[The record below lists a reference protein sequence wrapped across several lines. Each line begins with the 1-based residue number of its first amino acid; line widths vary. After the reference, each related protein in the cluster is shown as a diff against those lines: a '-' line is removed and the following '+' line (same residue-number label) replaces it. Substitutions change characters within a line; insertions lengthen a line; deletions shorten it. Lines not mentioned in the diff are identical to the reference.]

1 MGIYEEK
8 ELQTMEETPVQLE
21 AEKMNPDQWV
31 EGHVTGVSF
40 DHGVTQEDILKIAG
54 LKNLKH
60 LDIAISDT
68 EQGIDLSC
76 LANCKNLREVHIVG
90 GHIRNAGGLSD
101 LTHLQHIGLCET
113 QWNEEPLSL
122 LQELCQDS
130 DMTELESLELRH
142 IQVTD
147 ISPLVNLQKIQSVRL
162 VDTGIDDIEPL
173 RELKYLTN
181 LEIFGN
187 KSERVKEQAELYFR
201 DIEYLEIS
209 EDVPYG
215 L

>member
-1 MGIYEEK
+1 
-8 ELQTMEETPVQLE
+8 
-21 AEKMNPDQWV
+21 
-31 EGHVTGVSF
+31 
-40 DHGVTQEDILKIAG
+40 
-54 LKNLKH
+54 
-60 LDIAISDT
+60 
-68 EQGIDLSC
+68 
-76 LANCKNLREVHIVG
+76 
-90 GHIRNAGGLSD
+90 
-101 LTHLQHIGLCET
+101 
-113 QWNEEPLSL
+113 
-122 LQELCQDS
+122 
-130 DMTELESLELRH
+130 MTELESLELRH

-147 ISPLVNLQKIQSVRL
+147 ISPLVNLQKIQSLRL

-187 KSERVKEQAELYFR
+187 KSERVKEQAELYFG

>member
-1 MGIYEEK
+1 MQKWRVRRTILRKIKYPLNLRALSIGCFRVG
-8 ELQTMEETPVQLE
+8 L
-21 AEKMNPDQWV
+21 APD
-31 EGHVTGVSF
+31 
-40 DHGVTQEDILKIAG
+40 
-54 LKNLKH
+54 
-60 LDIAISDT
+60 
-68 EQGIDLSC
+68 IDLRP
-76 LANCKNLREVHIVG
+76 LTNLRLLQKFAFVGPGEDDVDLKKLSGCTQLRDLQITG

-113 QWNEEPLSL
+113 QWNGGPSSL

-147 ISPLVNLQKIQSVRL
+147 ISPLVNLQKIQSLRL

-187 KSERVKEQAELYFR
+187 KSERVKEQAELYFG